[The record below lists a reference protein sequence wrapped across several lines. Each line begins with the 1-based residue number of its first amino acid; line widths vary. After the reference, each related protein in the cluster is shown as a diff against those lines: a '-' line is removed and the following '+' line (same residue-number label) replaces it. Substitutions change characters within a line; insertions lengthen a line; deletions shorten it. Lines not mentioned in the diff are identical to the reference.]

1 MDKILIFTLF
11 FISALSVDAQINLKE
26 SKENA
31 LKTIKEI
38 NNEYKNGN
46 FDNISTLFTQNILC
60 LVCDEKTVGDDFIV
74 ENSKIPNV
82 IIEMISFLK
91 LNKLRKSKLIY
102 SEDNKEFSLGYTLSK
117 ANPKT
122 NFEGS
127 GCLVYFKNEGGKIKV
142 SGIMTIP

>member
-1 MDKILIFTLF
+1 MDKILIVTLF
-11 FISALSVDAQINLKE
+11 FISALSVNAQINLKE

-102 SEDNKEFSLGYTLSK
+102 SEDNKEFSLGYTSSK

-127 GCLVYFKNEGGKIKV
+127 GCLVYFKNEGGK
-142 SGIMTIP
+142 

>member
-1 MDKILIFTLF
+1 MDKILIVTLF

-102 SEDNKEFSLGYTLSK
+102 SEDNKEFSLG
-117 ANPKT
+117 
-122 NFEGS
+122 
-127 GCLVYFKNEGGKIKV
+127 
-142 SGIMTIP
+142 